1 MTLRLFAIVVC
12 FFAALSAHAGESAD
26 FLYGKRPP
34 ESIFDPEGYLD
45 AKLTREISE
54 PLAVYR
60 RDGIEVIVVVLKSLE
75 GAPPEHVAQEFA
87 KAWCK
92 SPIHC
97 VVLHVPGEKESP
109 WIIPAGKLVDHLVP
123 GQVRRAV
130 ADSHRRAASEPD
142 EGHKVKAAAREATDM
157 LRYWFAN
164 ALNRSDLI
172 LMESARQ
179 REQIE
184 AKKFKM
190 KMAAFMATA
199 AIIPITVGF
208 SLLLTFYRRRGPAY
222 FPHQAWQPRRGAPY
236 AGGNNA
242 IVNLGHPIK

>member
-1 MTLRLFAIVVC
+1 MTLRIFAIVVC
-12 FFAALSAHAGESAD
+12 FFAAMPAHAGESTD

-45 AKLTREISE
+45 AKVTKEISE

-75 GAPPEHVAQEFA
+75 EAPPGHVAQEFA

-97 VVLHVPGEKESP
+97 VVLHVPGEKDSP
-109 WIIPAGKLVDHLVP
+109 WIIPAGQLIDHLVP
-123 GQVRRAV
+123 DQVRRAV

-142 EGHKVKAAAREATDM
+142 DAHKVKAAASEATDM
-157 LRYWFAN
+157 LRYWLAN

-172 LMESARQ
+172 IRESARQ
-179 REQIE
+179 REEID
-184 AKKFKM
+184 AKKIKM
-190 KMAAFMATA
+190 EIAVIIAAAS
-199 AIIPITVGF
+199 IVPILLGF

-222 FPHQAWQPRRGAPY
+222 FPHQDWQPRLGAPY

-242 IVNLGHPIK
+242 VVNLGHPLK